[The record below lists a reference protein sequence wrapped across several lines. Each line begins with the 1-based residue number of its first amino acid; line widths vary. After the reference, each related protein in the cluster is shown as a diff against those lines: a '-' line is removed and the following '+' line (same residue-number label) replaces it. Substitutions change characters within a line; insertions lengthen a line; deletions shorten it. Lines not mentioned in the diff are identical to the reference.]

1 MVGVELW
8 IVRLVS
14 TLLFFGFVVMSV
26 VTVQSGEKAWG
37 YGLGALAFGI
47 AAGFLW
53 KDELVAQANLR
64 EQQKAD
70 NIHRSNQHQGQ
81 IVFPTAANQ
90 LPSQVPPPTG
100 PSSPIQR
107 GN

>member
-8 IVRLVS
+8 IVRLAS
-14 TLLFFGFVVMSV
+14 TLLFFGFVVMAV
-26 VTVQSGEKAWG
+26 VTIQSGEKAWG

-53 KDELVAQANLR
+53 KDDLVAQANLR

-70 NIHRSNQHQGQ
+70 GIRTSQQEQ
-81 IVFPTAANQ
+81 LIFPDSSTQPAR
-90 LPSQVPPPTG
+90 PVPPPTG
-100 PSSPIQR
+100 PGSPIQR
-107 GN
+107 SN